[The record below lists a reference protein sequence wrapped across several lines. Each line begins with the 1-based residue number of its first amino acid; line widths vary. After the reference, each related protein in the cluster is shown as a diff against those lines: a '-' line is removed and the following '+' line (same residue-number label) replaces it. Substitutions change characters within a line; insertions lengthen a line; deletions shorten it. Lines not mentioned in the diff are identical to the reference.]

1 MGFHRQG
8 QPAALDRAGLTA
20 VVARFVAEEL
30 DLLTCTP
37 ADPFGVDNSC
47 PFSPSGHDYIA
58 ACGDVV
64 CCHCGK
70 VVWS

>member
-1 MGFHRQG
+1 MGFHRIP
-8 QPAALDRAGLTA
+8 QPASLDRAGLTA
-20 VVARFVAEEL
+20 IVTRFLAEEI
-30 DLLTCTP
+30 
-37 ADPFGVDNSC
+37 AFARRNSDPFEIEYDCRN
-47 PFSPSGHDYIA
+47 PAGHDFIA

>member
-1 MGFHRQG
+1 M
-8 QPAALDRAGLTA
+8 PVLETIDRIHVTTYRADPDA
-20 VVARFVAEEL
+20 P
-30 DLLTCTP
+30 LLTCTP
-37 ADPFGVDNSC
+37 ADPFAIDNQC
-47 PFSPSGHDYIA
+47 PNSASGHDFIA

>member
-20 VVARFVAEEL
+20 VVIRFLAEEIAFASR
-30 DLLTCTP
+30 TS
-37 ADPFGVDNSC
+37 DPFGIDHDCLN
-47 PFSPSGHDYIA
+47 PAGHDFIS